1 MLKLLFS
8 FSVWFLKYLKQ
19 VNKKNKISRRQCR
32 KVNTEWRVAGVI
44 SNKKIGSILHDFF
57 EGERYFVAPTQ
68 EYKVSKEHFESDW
81 LEDVKIELRQA
92 QETTNI
98 CSGNLTGTM
107 DACDFVIFNNRNT
120 IMKQVSSISIILM
133 MPTLIDSL
141 YEMNVPN
148 DFEDNRSGI

>member
-1 MLKLLFS
+1 M
-8 FSVWFLKYLKQ
+8 
-19 VNKKNKISRRQCR
+19 
-32 KVNTEWRVAGVI
+32 
-44 SNKKIGSILHDFF
+44 
-57 EGERYFVAPTQ
+57 
-68 EYKVSKEHFESDW
+68 DW

-148 DFEDNRSGI
+148 DLEDNRSGI